1 MAKTLTRTVYV
12 DGVAYGPASAIPEDV
27 AKRITNPKVWADAD
41 APAPAPAGV
50 VPAAS
55 ARPAG
60 EPPSDSWTVKELKAF
75 AKDHDVALG
84 DSRAKEQILAV
95 LAEAGHG
102 VAPQGDGDEDGQ
114 EGAESDDDG
123 DPAEAE
129 DAGADQSPE
138 GDES

>member
-1 MAKTLTRTVYV
+1 MAKRLTRTVFV
-12 DGVAYGPASAIPEDV
+12 DEVAYGPDSAIPEAV

-41 APAPAPAGV
+41 VPAAAPAGV

-102 VAPQGDGDEDGQ
+102 AAPQGDGNDGQ

-123 DPAEAE
+123 DPAETE
-129 DAGADQSPE
+129 DAGAEQSPE

>member
-1 MAKTLTRTVYV
+1 MAKRLTRTVFV
-12 DGVAYGPASAIPEDV
+12 DDVAYGPDSAIPEAI
-27 AKRITNPKVWADAD
+27 AKRITNPKAWADAD
-41 APAPAPAGV
+41 ASAPAPAGV
-50 VPAAS
+50 VPAA
-55 ARPAG
+55 ARPTG
-60 EPPSDSWTVKELKAF
+60 EPPNGDWTVKELRAF

-114 EGAESDDDG
+114 EGAEPDDDG